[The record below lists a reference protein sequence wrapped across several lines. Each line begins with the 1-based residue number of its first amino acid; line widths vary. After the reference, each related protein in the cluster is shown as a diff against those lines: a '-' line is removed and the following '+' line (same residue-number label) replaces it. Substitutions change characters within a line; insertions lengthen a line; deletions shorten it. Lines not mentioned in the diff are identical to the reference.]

1 MAAQFAEAPALAA
14 TRHAAW
20 HRREREFRDWYI
32 DIVKNF
38 HYSDR
43 AGYDRYVKA
52 LRCVEEV
59 RGYREVRYP
68 KMEEAKRKAE
78 AALAQSTKTKP
89 VSVTV

>member
-1 MAAQFAEAPALAA
+1 MPQ
-14 TRHAAW
+14 W

-32 DIVKNF
+32 HLVENF
-38 HYSDR
+38 HYEDR

-68 KMEEAKRKAE
+68 KMEEARRKVE
-78 AALAQSTKTKP
+78 GLFSQPKKTA
-89 VSVTV
+89 SVTVPVKHTV